1 MHPKQGRSRYEP
13 RMQAG
18 SLWNIKHC
26 YRFAH
31 NFFCTSFETSDFIVD
46 CIEMWWEENKVH
58 YPYVKELTINLDNG
72 PTCASRRTQFIRRL
86 VEFAEE
92 SGIQLRLVYY
102 PPYHSKYNPVE
113 RCWGI
118 LEEHWN
124 GEILDSIEKTIDWA
138 STMTWK
144 GIKPVI
150 HFCDKIY
157 QKGIKL
163 TKKEMR
169 AFERKILRSYSL
181 PKWDVIINP
190 LSG

>member
-1 MHPKQGRSRYEP
+1 MAQLAPVAALNSSVDWLNLLKR
-13 RMQAG
+13 AAF
-18 SLWNIKHC
+18 N
-26 YRFAH
+26 FAW
-31 NFFCTSFETSDFIVD
+31 S
-46 CIEMWWEENKVH
+46 
-58 YPYVKELTINLDNG
+58 TILHIIANTIPLNG
-72 PTCASRRTQFIRRL
+72 
-86 VEFAEE
+86 V
-92 SGIQLRLVYY
+92 G
-102 PPYHSKYNPVE
+102 
-113 RCWGI
+113 GI